1 MIHINLLPVQKRAK
15 VSNVE
20 KELVL
25 FVLVLIIVGLSMA
38 MTQRWLGSQVNVLE
52 VAKQEKTQEKNRL
65 LKKIKRINEIEK
77 KLQATRTR
85 INVIK
90 QIRAEQSLPVR
101 YLDELVTTLPE
112 DKMWFQSLRLN
123 SNGGI
128 QLNGIALD
136 NQVFAMYVKNLR
148 QSSYVMDVIL
158 NRTSRK
164 SFRGLGLVAFQC
176 SIKAGKR
183 EETMAVKN
191 KERGKSHG

>member
-1 MIHINLLPVQKRAK
+1 MIRINLLPVQKRAK
-15 VSNVE
+15 VTNVE

-25 FVLVLIIVGLSMA
+25 FVLVLILAGLSMA
-38 MTQRWLGSQVNVLE
+38 MTQRWLSNQVNELE
-52 VAKQEKTQEKNRL
+52 QVKQERVQEKNRL
-65 LKKIKRINEIEK
+65 QKKVRRINEIEK
-77 KLQATRTR
+77 KLRATSNR

-90 QIRAEQSLPVR
+90 QIRSEQSLPVR

-112 DKMWFQSLRLN
+112 DKMWFQSLRLS

-148 QSSYVMDVIL
+148 QSPYIQDVTL

-164 SFRGLGLVAFQC
+164 SISGLGLVSFQC
-176 SIKAGKR
+176 SIKAGIR
-183 EETMAVKN
+183 EDK
-191 KERGKSHG
+191 GKSHG